1 MTDTRHIAGIYDLLL
16 YIPSIDIRRR
26 TVEIVQRLHPERIID
41 VCCGTGFQ
49 LKMLA
54 SLDCLAVGIDLS
66 PGMVSAAK
74 RGKISVP
81 CSLQDAGNLAFRD
94 ETFSLSMITFGLHE
108 KDRETAKRIVREMI
122 RVTRRDGRILIT
134 DYEIT
139 GRTSRFSRGT
149 ISTIER
155 IAGKEHHAYFRDY
168 HDAGGMGPLLPAGR
182 LEIEEEHWFAS
193 HGIVTRLF
201 KRIDMK

>member
-16 YIPSIDIRRR
+16 YIPSIEIRRK
-26 TVEIVQRLHPERIID
+26 TVEIVQRLHPEKIID

-54 SLDCLAVGIDLS
+54 SQDCLAVGVDLS
-66 PGMVSAAK
+66 PGMIFSAT
-74 RGKISVP
+74 RGRSSAR
-81 CSLQDAGNLAFRD
+81 CSIQDAGNLAFRD
-94 ETFSLSMITFGLHE
+94 ETFTLSMITFGLHE
-108 KDRETAKRIVREMI
+108 KDRATAKRIVREMV
-122 RVTRRDGRILIT
+122 RVTRSDGRILIT

-149 ISTIER
+149 ISAVER
-155 IAGKEHHAYFRDY
+155 IAGKEHHAYFREYLD
-168 HDAGGMGPLLPAGR
+168 DGGMMPLLPAGK
-182 LEIEEEHWFAS
+182 LEIGEEHWFAS